1 MDEMA
6 SMTDADLIAKTRDLE
21 AEVRKTKQQITR
33 VTQEQK
39 LLDARIKEN

>member
-1 MDEMA
+1 MDELADMK
-6 SMTDADLIAKTRDLE
+6 DADLISATRDLE
-21 AEVRKTKQQITR
+21 AEVRKFKQQITR